1 MATRYGIAMT
11 RAPEV
16 GVPFGRI
23 ETPRLVYG
31 VIAVCAVAGAVL
43 RLYQLARPGYLLG
56 VTEYDDG
63 VQFGD
68 ALRLVGGVIPYRDF
82 VVVQP
87 PGSVLLMAPVALL
100 AKVTGTAWG
109 LGIARL
115 LTVAADTACIVLL
128 GLLVRHRGPVAAGIA
143 CGIYAVYPDALVAAH
158 TFLLE
163 PWLNLFCLA
172 GAVTLFDG
180 DQVSGRRRRLGW
192 AGVLFGAAAAVK
204 IWAVVP
210 LVVAGLLVA
219 RRPGRLAVLGG
230 GAAAGFGVLV
240 LPFLVMAPGQLV
252 KEAFVSQYL
261 RAEPGHGLQALPR
274 LSDMAGFNL
283 DPGVPTTVR
292 ILMLLGFAAIVP
304 VGYLAVCLAARRRPA
319 ALDRHAVIGLV
330 AVIGMLLWPDT
341 YYTHYGAFAGPFI
354 ALVVALP
361 VGLLRP
367 AEQSRQI
374 VPVVVV
380 GLVAAMMIAALG
392 VGQFAAETRLHA
404 WISPAAQADKLI
416 PAGSCV
422 LTNNPAYTI
431 SAGRFTPDPTRLPG
445 CPDMVDPFG
454 VYLVMTGG
462 KRLAASR
469 QELSSVRAMWRS
481 DLFRVPYVWIDPGSK
496 GPIPWTPALYA
507 YFESHFRLI
516 GVVFGRGGRDTPQGG
531 LYARRPAPAGS
542 APAASVRV

>member
-1 MATRYGIAMT
+1 MDPKSPPLT
-11 RAPEV
+11 RAPEA
-16 GVPFGRI
+16 GLPAGRI
-23 ETPRLVYG
+23 QSPRLVYG
-31 VIAVCAVAGAVL
+31 VIAACAVAGALL

-68 ALRLVGGVIPYRDF
+68 ALRLAGGVIPYRDF

-87 PGSVLLMAPVALL
+87 PGSVLLMAPVAVL

-109 LGIARL
+109 LGVARL

-128 GLLVRHRGPVAAGIA
+128 GLLVRHRGAVAAGIA

-172 GAVTLFDG
+172 AAVVLFEG
-180 DQVSGRRRRLGW
+180 DEVSGRQRRLGW
-192 AGVLFGAAAAVK
+192 AGVLFGVAAAVK

-210 LVVAGLLVA
+210 LAVAGVLVA
-219 RRPGRLAVLGG
+219 RWPRRLGVLAG

-240 LPFLVMAPGQLV
+240 LPFLVMAPGRLV
-252 KEAFVSQYL
+252 KEVFVSQYL
-261 RAEPGHGLQALPR
+261 RAHLGHGLQALPR
-274 LSDMAGFNL
+274 LSDLAGFNL
-283 DPGVPTTVR
+283 DPGVSSTVR
-292 ILMLLGFAAIVP
+292 ILLLVGFAAVVP
-304 VGYLAVCLAARRRPA
+304 LGYLAACLAARRRPA
-319 ALDRHAVIGLV
+319 ALDWYALIGLA

-367 AEQSRQI
+367 AEQSGQI
-374 VPVVVV
+374 VPVVAA
-380 GLVAAMMIAALG
+380 GLVAAMLIGALG
-392 VGQFAAETRLHA
+392 VFQFAAETRLHA
-404 WISPAAQADKLI
+404 WISPAAQADRLI

-431 SAGRFTPDPTRLPG
+431 SAGRFTQDPAGIPG
-445 CPDMVDPFG
+445 CPDLVDPFG
-454 VYLVMTGG
+454 ANLVMTGG
-462 KRLAASR
+462 GSQAASP
-469 QELSSVRAMWRS
+469 QQLTSVRAMWLS
-481 DLFRVPYVWIDPGSK
+481 DFSRVPYVWIESDSK
-496 GPIPWTPALYA
+496 GQIPWTPALYA
-507 YFESHFRLI
+507 YFESHFQLI
-516 GVVFGRGGRDTPQGG
+516 GLRFGHPGPNAPRGG
-531 LYARRPAPAGS
+531 LYARRPAR
-542 APAASVRV
+542 AAAVRA